1 MRFLDKT
8 IRDIMRL
15 IRETVADDEVAARP
29 GLLQGADPRF
39 KLAGFALLVASSV
52 ATKSPA
58 VLAALWLLALGAALA
73 SKIGLRFFLA
83 RTALFVPLFTLFLAL
98 PAITG
103 FVTPGEE
110 VASFS
115 VGTLRVQVTRPG
127 IVSGTL
133 ITLRA
138 LAAVSLS
145 VLLVLT
151 TRRTALLASLRAF
164 RVPQL
169 FVMTMGMTLRY
180 IHLLLDTAEKG
191 FVAIQ
196 SRVGLIRAGKDGRR
210 VVGWNAGSLWLK
222 SYRLQGAVYDAMISR
237 GYSGEPVTLERFR
250 ARARDGLLLSISIFI
265 LAGTLW
271 LNRFS
276 T

>member
-1 MRFLDKT
+1 MKFLDKT

-15 IRETVADDEVAARP
+15 IRETVADDEIASRP

-39 KLAGFALLVASSV
+39 KLASFALLVASSV
-52 ATKSPA
+52 AARSPA
-58 VLAALWLLALGAALA
+58 TLAALWLLAIASALA
-73 SKIGLRFFLA
+73 SRIGFRFFLA
-83 RTALFVPLFTLFLAL
+83 RTVLFVPLFTFFLAL

-103 FVTPGEE
+103 FVTPGQE

-115 VGTLRVQVTRPG
+115 LATLRVAITKPG
-127 IVSGTL
+127 IVSGVL

-151 TRRTALLASLRAF
+151 TRRTALLASLRVF

-191 FVAIQ
+191 FLAIQ
-196 SRVGLIRAGKDGRR
+196 SRVGFIRAGKDGRR
-210 VVGWNAGSLWLK
+210 VVGWNAGNLWLK

-250 ARARDGLLLSISIFI
+250 ARARDGVLLSISILI

>member
-8 IRDIMRL
+8 IRDIMGL

-29 GLLQGADPRF
+29 GLLQGTDPRF
-39 KLAGFALLVASSV
+39 KLAGFAMLVAASV
-52 ATKSPA
+52 ATRSPA
-58 VLAALWLLALGAALA
+58 ILAALWLLVLGAALV
-73 SKIGLRFFLA
+73 SRIGLRFFLA
-83 RTALFVPLFTLFLAL
+83 RTVLFIPLFTLFLAL

-103 FVTPGEE
+103 FVTPGQV

-115 VGTLRVQVTRPG
+115 VGTLRVAITKQG

-133 ITLRA
+133 ITLRV

-151 TRRTALLASLRAF
+151 TRRTALLAALRVF

-191 FVAIQ
+191 FLAIQ
-196 SRVGLIRAGKDGRR
+196 SRVGFIRAGKDGRR
-210 VVGWNAGSLWLK
+210 VVGWNAGNLWLK

-250 ARARDGLLLSISIFI
+250 ARRRDGILLSISIII

-271 LNRFS
+271 LNQFS